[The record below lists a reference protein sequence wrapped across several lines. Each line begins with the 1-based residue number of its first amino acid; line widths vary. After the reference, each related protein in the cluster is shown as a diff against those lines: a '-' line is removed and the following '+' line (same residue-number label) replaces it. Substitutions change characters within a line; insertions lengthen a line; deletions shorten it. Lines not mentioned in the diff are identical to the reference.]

1 MVLNIRY
8 VGKQQKTQRIE
19 ALSDG
24 VFSIVMTILVL
35 ELALEGRAGS
45 LSVKLAHMIPELYL
59 YFLTFISIGASW
71 MIHYYQFYYIRRVD
85 SISMWINILFLAT
98 VALTPFSYSLLLT
111 DYISLVDK
119 QIALQFFAG
128 NTLIAILLLLI
139 HWMYATR
146 KYNLIDKKEVQNYKI
161 KTMRNLLLFGI
172 SIPIIAIGL
181 SFINNELSGILFSM
195 LSLVYLVLIIS
206 IGRHFGKVDEERQN

>member
-8 VGKQQKTQRIE
+8 VEKQQKPQRIE

-35 ELALEGRAGS
+35 ELALEGGADN
-45 LSVKLAHMIPELYL
+45 LSVKLIHMIPELYL

-71 MIHYYQFYYIRRVD
+71 MIHYYQFYYINRVD

-98 VALTPFSYSLLLT
+98 IALTPFSYSLLLT
-111 DYISLVDK
+111 NYISLVDK

-146 KYNLIDKKEVQNYKI
+146 NDNLIDIKEEKSYKI
-161 KTMRNLLLFGI
+161 KTMRNLLFGI

-181 SFINNELSGILFSM
+181 SFINNEVSGILFSM
-195 LSLVYLVLIIS
+195 LSLIYLVLIVA
-206 IGRHFGKVDEERQN
+206 IGKHFSKVDKEKNI